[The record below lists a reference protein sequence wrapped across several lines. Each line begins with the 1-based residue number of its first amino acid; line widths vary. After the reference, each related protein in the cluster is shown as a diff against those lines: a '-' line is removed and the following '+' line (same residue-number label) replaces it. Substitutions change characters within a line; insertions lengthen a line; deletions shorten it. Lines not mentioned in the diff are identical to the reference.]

1 MNLAIF
7 DLDHTLI
14 TNDSDNEW
22 PKYLMQKGVVDQAFV
37 EKKNDY
43 FYQQYLQG
51 QLNVDEFLAFQ
62 LEPLTRFDMVEL
74 AAMHEEFM
82 HDFIRPAITTKAR
95 ALVQQHLDATDDV
108 LLISATNEFIITP
121 IAHEFG
127 ITEVIGVSLEIGA
140 DGRYTGGYIGVPS
153 YQHGKITRLEE
164 WLHQKGK
171 TRSDYDNIYFYSD
184 SRNDLPL
191 LNDVSHPVAVN
202 PDEVLLAHAQEQ
214 QWEIVY
220 THEA

>member
-14 TNDSDNEW
+14 ASDSDNEW
-22 PKYLMQKGVVDQAFV
+22 PKYLMHKGVVDKAFV

-51 QLNVDEFLAFQ
+51 RLNVDEFLEFQ
-62 LEPLTRFDMVEL
+62 LEPLTRFSMEEL
-74 AAMHEEFM
+74 AQMHQEFM
-82 HDFIRPAITTKAR
+82 QDFIRPTITDKAR
-95 ALVQQHLDATDDV
+95 ELVKQHQDAGDDL

-127 ITEVIGVSLEIGA
+127 ITEVIGVSLVVGE
-140 DGRYTGGYIGVPS
+140 DGRYTGDYEGVPS
-153 YQHGKITRLEE
+153 YQAGKITRLEQ
-164 WLHQKGK
+164 WLEQKGK
-171 TRSDYDNIYFYSD
+171 TRADYAEIYFYSD

-191 LNDVSHPVAVN
+191 LQDVSHPVAVN
-202 PDEVLLAHAQEQ
+202 PDDILLEHAKQHG
-214 QWEIVY
+214 WDIVY
-220 THEA
+220 TH

>member
-14 TNDSDNEW
+14 ASDSDNEW
-22 PKYLMQKGVVDQAFV
+22 PKYLMHKGIVDADFV
-37 EKKNDY
+37 AKKNDY

-51 QLNVDEFLAFQ
+51 QLNVDEFLEFQ
-62 LEPLTRFDMVEL
+62 LEPLTRFSMDEL
-74 AAMHEEFM
+74 AAMHQEFM
-82 HDFIRPAITTKAR
+82 RDFIRPTITDVAR
-95 ALVQQHLDATDDV
+95 GLVTQHQQAGDDL

-140 DGRYTGGYIGVPS
+140 DGRYTGEYVGVPS
-153 YQHGKITRLEE
+153 YQAGKITRLEQ
-164 WLHQKGK
+164 WLHAQGK
-171 TRSDYDNIYFYSD
+171 TRADYDKIYFYSD

-191 LNDVSHPVAVN
+191 LELVDNPVVVDPDDVLQKIAIKRHWPIIS
-202 PDEVLLAHAQEQ
+202 LR
-214 QWEIVY
+214 
-220 THEA
+220 

>member
-14 TNDSDNEW
+14 ASDSDNEW
-22 PKYLMQKGVVDQAFV
+22 PKYLMQKGIVDVAFV

-51 QLNVDEFLAFQ
+51 CLNVDEFLAFQ
-62 LEPLTRFDMVEL
+62 LEPLTHFSMDEL
-74 AAMHEEFM
+74 AAMHQEFM
-82 HDFIRPAITTKAR
+82 QDFIRPSITEVAR
-95 ALVQQHLDATDDV
+95 TLVRAHQTAGDDL

-140 DGRYTGGYIGVPS
+140 DGRYTGQYVGVPS
-153 YQHGKITRLEE
+153 YQDGKITRLEQ
-164 WLHQKGK
+164 WLLEQGK
-171 TRSDYDNIYFYSD
+171 TRADYDKIYFYSD

-191 LNDVSHPVAVN
+191 LNDVSNPVAVN
-202 PDEVLLAHAQEQ
+202 PDEVLLARAQEQ
-214 QWEIVY
+214 GWDIVY
-220 THEA
+220 TH

>member
-14 TNDSDNEW
+14 ASDSDNEW
-22 PKYLMQKGVVDQAFV
+22 PKYLMQKGIVDQAFV

-51 QLNVDEFLAFQ
+51 CLNVDEFLAFQ
-62 LEPLTRFDMVEL
+62 LEPLTHFSMEEL
-74 AAMHEEFM
+74 AQMHAEFM
-82 HDFIRPAITTKAR
+82 QDFILPTITDKAR
-95 ALVQQHLDATDDV
+95 QLVTQHQQAGDDL

-127 ITEVIGVSLEIGA
+127 ITEVIGVSLEIGE
-140 DGRYTGGYIGVPS
+140 DGRYTGQYVGVPS
-153 YQHGKITRLEE
+153 YQGGKIVRLEQ
-164 WLHQKGK
+164 WLSEKGK
-171 TRSDYDNIYFYSD
+171 SRSDYEDIYFYSD

-191 LNDVSHPVAVN
+191 LKEVSRPVAVN
-202 PDEVLLAHAQEQ
+202 PDDILLQHAQAHD
-214 QWEIVY
+214 WEIVY
-220 THEA
+220 TH